1 MKWFTYLTGWLQIK
15 TVSIHGLRLKQFWI
29 NTKESKM
36 DKVTVKWWIDHSKEL
51 EDENRELRQKLEA
64 ALDTVAYQET
74 ELRRLERLQPY

>member
-1 MKWFTYLTGWLQIK
+1 
-15 TVSIHGLRLKQFWI
+15 
-29 NTKESKM
+29 M

-74 ELRRLERLQPY
+74 ELRRLERHQSY